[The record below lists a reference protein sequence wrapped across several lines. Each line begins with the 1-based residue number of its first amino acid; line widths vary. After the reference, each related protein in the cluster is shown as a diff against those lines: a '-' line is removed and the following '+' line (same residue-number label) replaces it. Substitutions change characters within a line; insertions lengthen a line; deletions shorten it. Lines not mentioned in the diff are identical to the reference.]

1 MSKPSDTEL
10 REMVERVLEQIPNL
24 TWGSAEVALLEAA
37 LTRVRDETQQKRDE
51 EWLEIVNG
59 QIGHESNHPSGSAER
74 ADAVGIVLQA
84 ARSLFGLEDTD
95 E

>member
-10 REMVERVLEQIPNL
+10 ETLARDAIVDGHESGHMRQTIQ
-24 TWGSAEVALLEAA
+24 AA